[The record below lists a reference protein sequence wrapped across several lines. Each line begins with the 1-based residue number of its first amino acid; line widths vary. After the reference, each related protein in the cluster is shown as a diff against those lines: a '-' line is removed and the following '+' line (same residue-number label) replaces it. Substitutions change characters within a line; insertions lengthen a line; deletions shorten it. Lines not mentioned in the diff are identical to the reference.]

1 MNCLLQ
7 WRSCYKRG
15 PRAVTPTGLSAKP
28 TRGCRLNG
36 ITVRILAAKLRLHE
50 GRESASAER
59 NQAVLG
65 IKCYDIRLR
74 NSWGGTTRTSSRSD
88 LSRPSCRRQVWVAGL
103 ALGTVG
109 TLCTATD
116 ADTTVG
122 DRSGALQEIVVTA
135 RLQNENL
142 EKVPVAVDAL
152 ATSAL
157 AEQHVTNEQELQ
169 TAVPGLLTV
178 ATTST
183 NQLAFSIR
191 GQALDAYSYSSPT
204 VLAYFVGRNATGGA
218 VLYTT
223 TQPGKEL
230 EGYFNYTAGNFNE
243 QKVEGAVTI
252 PLAEWASVRLAA
264 EDEHREGYEHNI
276 YLNVDEG
283 SIDNRNFRGTLLL
296 TPLDALQNTTTIQ
309 YGRQGGNSGALKIVS
324 ANVSCPPSPQCAA
337 AEFFPPGVPTGG
349 TYPAKLA
356 SYNGLLKFIAMESK
370 QPFWNVW
377 NYNDD
382 GHDAQL
388 KEAVN
393 KTTYT
398 VNADLSIKNIV
409 GYNQVV
415 SRDRTDTDGSPFQIL
430 TIGPIGG
437 PNTEG
442 ILYST
447 EQYSE
452 ELQLAGSAFAKR
464 LNYLVGGYYAR
475 DNEGDNA
482 PLNIGCG
489 SIAFPVTPE
498 NPAGCEV
505 PGGFRYN
512 FENDE
517 KSRALFGQATYEFI
531 DNLRATAGYRETWED
546 INFRY
551 VDDGSV
557 PKDAHHLAGVPLPP
571 ILSEREPS
579 WTLGLDYQL
588 TPETLL
594 YIAQRGGFRVGG
606 FNGTSIVR
614 TSTGATNIDSF
625 KPEIARDLE
634 LGIKYAGR
642 LGQFPVRINADVYEE
657 RVRDAQRVVYAGAA
671 AFTVNADK
679 TQVDGFEL
687 DALIDLTSWL
697 RAGLNYAY
705 TDARYTDGSTHF
717 TQVDAITGAID
728 NRTVILGPYGD
739 APRNTGSLYLR
750 VAHDLPNSLG
760 QLVVRQDIYSQSYF
774 YRTNLAGSVNV
785 PPNGIGPLDPNT
797 KIGGYTLLNAR
808 LEWNNIAGSKV
819 HAAAYVRNMLNRQ
832 YEVGGVGLGAV
843 VGVDSVILGTPRMA
857 GLEVGSRF

>member
-1 MNCLLQ
+1 MPFQSVKCF
-7 WRSCYKRG
+7 
-15 PRAVTPTGLSAKP
+15 
-28 TRGCRLNG
+28 
-36 ITVRILAAKLRLHE
+36 AA
-50 GRESASAER
+50 
-59 NQAVLG
+59 
-65 IKCYDIRLR
+65 
-74 NSWGGTTRTSSRSD
+74 
-88 LSRPSCRRQVWVAGL
+88 VAGL
-103 ALGTVG
+103 AIGTAG
-109 TLCTATD
+109 NLCTATD
-116 ADTTVG
+116 ADTTV
-122 DRSGALQEIVVTA
+122 DDQSGALQEIVVTA
-135 RLQNENL
+135 RRQSEDL
-142 EKVPVAVDAL
+142 EKVPVAVAAL
-152 ATSAL
+152 STSAL
-157 AEQHVTNEQELQ
+157 SELHVTNEQELQ

-178 ATTST
+178 ASTST
-183 NQLAFSIR
+183 NQFAFSIR
-191 GQALDAYSYSSPT
+191 GQALDAYSFTSPT
-204 VLAYFVGRNATGGA
+204 VLAYFNEFQTGGVTSTTFFDLQSVQVLKGPQGTLFGRNATGGA
-218 VLYTT
+218 VLYTS

-264 EDEHREGYEHNI
+264 EDEHRDGYEHNI

-283 SIDNRNFRGTLLL
+283 SSDNRNFRGTLLL
-296 TPLDALQNTTTIQ
+296 TPLDALRNTTTIQ
-309 YGRQGGNSGALKIVS
+309 YGRQGGDSGALKIVS
-324 ANVSCPPSPQCAA
+324 ANVNCPPSPQCAA
-337 AEFFPPGVPTGG
+337 AELFPPGVPTGG

-356 SYNGLLKFIAMESK
+356 SYNGLLNFIAMESK
-370 QPFWNVW
+370 QPFWDVW
-377 NYNDD
+377 ND
-382 GHDAQL
+382 GDAEHDAQL

-415 SRDRTDTDGSPFQIL
+415 SHDRIDADGSPFQIV
-430 TIGPIGG
+430 TIGAVGG

-452 ELQLAGSAFAKR
+452 ELQLAGTAIAKR
-464 LNYLVGGYYAR
+464 LNYFVGGYYDR
-475 DNEGDNA
+475 DNEGVND
-482 PLNIGCG
+482 PLNVGCG

-498 NPAGCEV
+498 NPFGCEL
-505 PGGFRYN
+505 PGGLRYN

-517 KSRALFGQATYEFI
+517 ESRALFGQATYEFI

-557 PKDAHHLAGVPLPP
+557 PQDAHQLAGVPLPP
-571 ILSEREPS
+571 ILSERKPS

-594 YIAQRGGFRVGG
+594 YIAQRGGFRAGG
-606 FNGTSIVR
+606 FNGTSIVQ

-634 LGIKYAGR
+634 LGIRYAGR
-642 LGQFPVRINADVYEE
+642 LGKFPVRINADVYEE
-657 RVRDAQRVVYAGAA
+657 RVRDAQRVVYAGVA

-679 TQVDGFEL
+679 TQVNGFEL
-687 DALIDLTSWL
+687 DVLIDVTSWL
-697 RAGLNYAY
+697 QAGLDYAY
-705 TDARYTDGSTHF
+705 TDARYTNDSTHF
-717 TQVDAITGAID
+717 TQIDAITGAID

-739 APRNTGSLYLR
+739 APTNAGSLYLR

-774 YRTNLAGSVNV
+774 YYTNFAASVNV

-808 LEWNNIAGSKV
+808 VEWNNIAGSKV
-819 HAAAYVRNMLNRQ
+819 HAAAYVRNMLNKQ
-832 YEVGGVGLGAV
+832 YEVGGLGLGAV
-843 VGVDSVILGTPRMA
+843 VGEDSVILGSPRMA
-857 GLEVGSRF
+857 AMEVGFTF